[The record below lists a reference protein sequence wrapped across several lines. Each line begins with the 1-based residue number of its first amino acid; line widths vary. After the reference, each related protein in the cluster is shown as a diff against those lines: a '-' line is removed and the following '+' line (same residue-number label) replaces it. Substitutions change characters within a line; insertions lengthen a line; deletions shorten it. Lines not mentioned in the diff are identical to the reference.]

1 MKKITLFSL
10 IAAAVLFTACGEET
24 KKEAA
29 EATAAVQETASK
41 AAEETKLAAQEAASK
56 TVEATKEAVDAVK
69 TEAVEVA
76 EKTKEAAAEMVQAVT
91 PKATTTEENITT
103 SETTQEVSEANQT
116 IETPNQETKVLE
128 APAAYAK
135 CTGCHGQDGKTKA
148 LGKSEIIAG
157 QSEANLV
164 ASMNKYKAGTRNV
177 SGMGALMK
185 SQMDTVSDE
194 EIKAIAAYISSI
206 K

>member
-1 MKKITLFSL
+1 MKKITLFLL
-10 IAAAVLFTACGEET
+10 IAATVLFTACGEET

-29 EATAAVQETASK
+29 EATAAVQETVSK

-69 TEAVEVA
+69 TEAAEAA
-76 EKTKEAAAEMVQAVT
+76 EKTKEATAKIVQAAT
-91 PKATTTEENITT
+91 PEVAMTEENMTT
-103 SETTQEVSEANQT
+103 SETIQEVSEANKT
-116 IETPNQETKVLE
+116 IE

-157 QSEANLV
+157 QSEANLI
-164 ASMNKYKAGTRNV
+164 AAMNEYKAGTRNI

-185 SQMDTVSDE
+185 SQMDAVSDE
-194 EIKAIAAYISSI
+194 DIKAIAVYISNI

>member
-76 EKTKEAAAEMVQAVT
+76 EKTKEAAAEMVQAVA

-164 ASMNKYKAGTRNV
+164 ASMNEYKAGTRNV

>member
-56 TVEATKEAVDAVK
+56 TVEATKEAVDVIK
-69 TEAVEVA
+69 TEAVEAA

-103 SETTQEVSEANQT
+103 SETTQEVPEANQT

-164 ASMNKYKAGTRNV
+164 ASMNEYKAGTRNV